1 MRLHAVHIVPAC
13 AALLLA
19 GSALAAAPAVAFKGK
34 GLSFTAISNKGR
46 LVTLHA
52 ARDACAAMAPA
63 GSWRLPTM
71 KEVQAFWKEGK
82 STNELEQALF
92 PESNFTR
99 VWTSDRFEDMGPGL
113 GWAEGLNRSTA
124 ASRRTEA
131 AYVTCVAGKLD
142 GGQPGPVVAAKPAA
156 SAPASAGKAVAP
168 KLTLQGSPDGLK
180 ENQKHVEKVQ
190 KEMAASS
197 ARAKAEQAE
206 ADRRFAAE
214 QKAARDQAA
223 ANRKP
228 CPSGQSCNTSR

>member
-1 MRLHAVHIVPAC
+1 MRLRASHLVPAC
-13 AALLLA
+13 AVLLLA
-19 GSALAAAPAVAFKGK
+19 GSALAAEPAVAFKGK
-34 GLSFTAISNKGR
+34 GLSFTRIANKGQ
-46 LVTLHA
+46 LVSLHA

-82 STNELEQALF
+82 STNELEQALY
-92 PESNFTR
+92 PESDFTR

-113 GWAEGLNRSTA
+113 GWAEGLNRSAA

-142 GGQPGPVVAAKPAA
+142 GAQPAPAVAGKPAT
-156 SAPASAGKAVAP
+156 APSGKAVVP

-206 ADRRFAAE
+206 ADRRSAAE

-228 CPSGQSCNTSR
+228 CPAGQSCNTSR